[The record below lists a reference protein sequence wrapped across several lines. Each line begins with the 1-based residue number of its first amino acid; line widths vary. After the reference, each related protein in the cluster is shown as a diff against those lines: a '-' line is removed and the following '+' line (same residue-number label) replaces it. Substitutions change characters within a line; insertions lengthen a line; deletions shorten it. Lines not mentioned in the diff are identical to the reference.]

1 MILSRLTDEELL
13 REAANADPLTT
24 SDLQTELAKRL
35 GALVDAQGETA
46 EQLQWL
52 EKIDFDPAD
61 ARQREKVTNLLKLV
75 REFPHWDIS
84 GLLGLLS
91 EYDLDNPEALA
102 KVLER
107 DHDLQSLL
115 DDIADPIAKLHG
127 LANPTPAAAPA
138 TPS

>member
-24 SDLQTELAKRL
+24 SDLQTELAKRF
-35 GALVDAQGETA
+35 GALIDEHDAMQSLLDDIAAPSDSTQRADVETA
-46 EQLQWL
+46 L
-52 EKIDFDPAD
+52 D
-61 ARQREKVTNLLKLV
+61 LV
-75 REFPHWDIS
+75 REFPHRDIS

-115 DDIADPIAKLHG
+115 DDLADPIAKLHG